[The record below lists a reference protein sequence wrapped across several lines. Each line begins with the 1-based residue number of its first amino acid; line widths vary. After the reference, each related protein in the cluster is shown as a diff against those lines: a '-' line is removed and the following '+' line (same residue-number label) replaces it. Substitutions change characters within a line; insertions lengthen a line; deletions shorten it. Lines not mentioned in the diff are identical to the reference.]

1 MTAPS
6 STASS
11 SHQNPLARSHACRSD
26 GTFRGESVESRG
38 RRATPMR
45 RRREG
50 IRTLNASMASPSERR
65 AVDRAR
71 LSGGPRLL
79 EGGHSRFSEKVTHGE
94 PSPRQ
99 RAGGAETSR
108 DKYLEP
114 SGAIHRRAGTARETS
129 GSWANPFRSARG
141 RSRWRASWPVRR
153 ALRTRSDGERPPVTF
168 CYPPMRRPV
177 HERPR
182 DTDAPRPFPAPP
194 RS

>member
-1 MTAPS
+1 MGRFG
-6 STASS
+6 ASQS
-11 SHQNPLARSHACRSD
+11 KAA
-26 GTFRGESVESRG
+26 GGE
-38 RRATPMR
+38 RRR
-45 RRREG
+45 CERRREG

-71 LSGGPRLL
+71 LSCGPRLL
-79 EGGHSRFSEKVTHGE
+79 EGCHSRFSEKVTTGE
-94 PSPRQ
+94 QGSLARAAA
-99 RAGGAETSR
+99 AGGAETSR

-153 ALRTRSDGERPPVTF
+153 ALRTRSDGERSPVTF

-182 DTDAPRPFPAPP
+182 DTDAPRSFPAPL